1 MKTNELATLRAK
13 RRFIWHYTNNKGCP
27 IEKSPIVK
35 DWMDGADGAT
45 MRGFKYISNKDRR
58 ALCHVLLSRS
68 SWARQAVEARGFEV
82 LDDKLMNQFQ
92 PEMTITFT
100 DDEGDRGILF
110 LDYELV
116 EYPNGFKRNEF
127 TFVRIHWL

>member
-1 MKTNELATLRAK
+1 
-13 RRFIWHYTNNKGCP
+13 
-27 IEKSPIVK
+27 
-35 DWMDGADGAT
+35 

-58 ALCHVLLSRS
+58 ALGRVLLNRK
-68 SWARQAVEARGFEV
+68 EV
-82 LDDKLMNQFQ
+82 LDNKLMNQFQ
-92 PEMTITFT
+92 PEMLVTFT
-100 DDEGDRGILF
+100 DDEGDRGLLF

>member
-1 MKTNELATLRAK
+1 MRKLKINELATQRAK
-13 RRFIWHYTNNKGCP
+13 RRFIWHYTNHKGCT
-27 IEKSPIVK
+27 INKSPIVK

-58 ALCHVLLSRS
+58 ALGRVLLNRN
-68 SWARQAVEARGFEV
+68 EV
-82 LDDKLMNQFQ
+82 LDNKLMNQFQ
-92 PEMTITFT
+92 PEMLVTFT
-100 DDEGDRGILF
+100 DDEGDRGLLF